1 MARVYLDHNATTQ
14 VRPDVLEAMLPYF
27 GEHFGNASSVHAFGQ
42 EARAA
47 VEDARAQVAAFLN
60 ASPAEI
66 VLTGGGTESDNLAV
80 IGGAHACASKGKHVV
95 TTSIEHDAVRQAADV
110 LEQEGF
116 QVTRVAPL
124 PDGRVTAEAI
134 EAALRPD
141 TILVSV
147 MASNNETGVI
157 QPMAEIGAVCA
168 KRGVP
173 FHTDA
178 VQAAGK
184 IPIDVSAWQATL
196 ATITGHKFYGPKG
209 AGALYVRRGFKCT
222 PLQVGGEHERGRRA
236 GTENVP
242 SIVALGAACTLAK
255 EQLAGQAARW
265 RELRARLLD
274 GLQARVGPVQVNG
287 HAERRLP
294 NTLNICVPGV
304 VGEEVLACA
313 TGVAASTGS
322 ACHAGRTEPSPVL
335 LAMGVDPTTALG
347 ALRLS
352 LGRWTTAE
360 EIDGAVETLS
370 AAILAVRSGSDGA
383 SPADARPAP
392 AERALHSDADGV
404 RGGAP

>member
-27 GEHFGNASSVHAFGQ
+27 GEHYGNASSVHAFGQ

-60 ASPAEI
+60 ATPAEI
-66 VLTGGGTESDNLAV
+66 ILTGGGTEADNLAV

-95 TTSIEHDAVRQAADV
+95 TTSIEHDAVRQAADL

-116 QVTRVAPL
+116 QVTRVAPGA
-124 PDGRVTAEAI
+124 DGRVTAESI

-196 ATITGHKFYGPKG
+196 ATITAHKFYGPKG
-209 AGALYVRRGFKCT
+209 AGALYVRRGFRCT

-242 SIVALGAACTLAK
+242 AVVGLGKACEVASAEMASVTPRIAALRDRLEAGLAERVPQIVRHGALAARVCNTAHVSFVGAEGEHLILSLDMKGIAVSSGAACK
-255 EQLAGQAARW
+255 
-265 RELRARLLD
+265 
-274 GLQARVGPVQVNG
+274 
-287 HAERRLP
+287 
-294 NTLNICVPGV
+294 
-304 VGEEVLACA
+304 
-313 TGVAASTGS
+313 SGS
-322 ACHAGRTEPSPVL
+322 SHPSHVL
-335 LAMGVDPTTALG
+335 LAMGVPANV
-347 ALRLS
+347 AQSAVRFS
-352 LGRWTTAE
+352 LGRCTTEA
-360 EIDGAVETLS
+360 EIDRVLDIVPGVVEKLRQGSPTL
-370 AAILAVRSGSDGA
+370 A
-383 SPADARPAP
+383 S
-392 AERALHSDADGV
+392 
-404 RGGAP
+404 

>member
-27 GEHFGNASSVHAFGQ
+27 SEHYGNASSVHAFGQ

-66 VLTGGGTESDNLAV
+66 ILTGGGTEADNLAV
-80 IGGAHACASKGKHVV
+80 IGGARACASKGKHIV
-95 TTSIEHDAVRQAADV
+95 TTSIEHDAVRHAADL
-110 LEQEGF
+110 LEHEGF
-116 QVTRVAPL
+116 QVTRVAPG
-124 PDGRVTAEAI
+124 PDGRVTPESI

-141 TILVSV
+141 TTLVSV

-157 QPMAEIGAVCA
+157 QPMAEIGAICA
-168 KRGVP
+168 KRGVV

-196 ATITGHKFYGPKG
+196 ATITAHKFYGPKG

-242 SIVALGAACTLAK
+242 AIVGLGKACEVATADLATYVPKIAALRDRLEAGLTERVPNIVRHGASAQRVCNTAHVSFVGAEGEHLILSLDMKGIAVSSGAACK
-255 EQLAGQAARW
+255 
-265 RELRARLLD
+265 
-274 GLQARVGPVQVNG
+274 
-287 HAERRLP
+287 
-294 NTLNICVPGV
+294 
-304 VGEEVLACA
+304 
-313 TGVAASTGS
+313 SGS
-322 ACHAGRTEPSPVL
+322 SHPSHVL
-335 LAMGVDPTTALG
+335 LAMGVPANV
-347 ALRLS
+347 AQAAVRFS
-352 LGRWTTAE
+352 LGRCTTDA
-360 EIDGAVETLS
+360 EIDRVLDIVPGVVEKLRQGSPTL
-370 AAILAVRSGSDGA
+370 A
-383 SPADARPAP
+383 S
-392 AERALHSDADGV
+392 
-404 RGGAP
+404 